1 MANGEDQDLKEMIR
15 KIRLLDGHMA
25 RRWQDAQCP
34 SGKLQEDGCSGG
46 PAEGQEDKGGG
57 MGFKEK

>member
-1 MANGEDQDLKEMIR
+1 MGGVKNETAFPYIGGV
-15 KIRLLDGHMA
+15 KIESA
-25 RRWQDAQCP
+25 KTQDAQCP